1 MARLRSEAPQ
11 AKGIGMARLT
21 VFESVSLDGYFTD
34 ALGKMDFAHR
44 SPDDAEWNEFTTGNA
59 GGGGALLFGR
69 ITYEMM
75 SGFWPTPAAARMM
88 PVVAE
93 RMNNMPKFVVSRS
106 LEKAEWKNTRL
117 IKSDLVGE
125 VRRLKDGRE
134 DITILGSGSL
144 VAQLTP
150 HRLIDEYTFVVVP
163 VVLGKGRT
171 LFHGVEGSVPLKLV
185 KSRTFGNGNVV
196 SWYKP

>member
-1 MARLRSEAPQ
+1 
-11 AKGIGMARLT
+11 MARLT

-34 ALGKMDFAHR
+34 AYGKMDFAHR
-44 SPDDAEWNEFTTGNA
+44 SPDDAEWNGFTAENA

-75 SGFWPTPAAARMM
+75 ASFWPTPAAAQMM
-88 PVVAE
+88 PEVAE
-93 RMNNMPKFVVSRS
+93 RMNDMPKFVVSRS
-106 LEKAEWKNTRL
+106 LGKAEWKNTRV
-117 IKSDLVGE
+117 IKGDLAGE
-125 VRRLKDGRE
+125 IRKLKEGRE
-134 DITILGSGSL
+134 DLAILGSGSL

-150 HRLIDEYTFVVVP
+150 HRLIDEFTFVTVP

-171 LFHGVEGSVPLKLV
+171 LFHGVEGMAPLTLV
-185 KSRTFGNGNVV
+185 KTRTFGNGNVV